1 MFNILLQAASKGMD
15 WGSFIFFPLIIIV
28 FYFFMIRP
36 QQKKTKDQKVFRESI
51 KKGDT
56 IVTVGGLHGKIAS
69 LESDDTFILE
79 VDKGIRLK
87 FEKSA
92 ISLDA
97 SKKYQTENKA

>member
-1 MFNILLQAASKGMD
+1 MFNILLQAQKGMD

-36 QQKKTKDQKVFRESI
+36 QQKKTKEQKVFRESI
-51 KKGDT
+51 KKGDN
-56 IVTVGGLHGKIAS
+56 IVTVGGLHGKIVS
-69 LESDDTFILE
+69 LENDDTFVLE

-92 ISLDA
+92 ISLEA
-97 SKKYQTENKA
+97 SKKYQAAQ